1 MIHSVLS
8 SGKRIPAHTG
18 GIIRSSPLLSH
29 SDQVGGGLVLLVYM
43 LVLLSAV
50 LAAIH
55 SQCRKL
61 FQISCGILN
70 EEKNEMETN
79 PTYTYVLPRNLHT
92 QTNRLPIIYRTTR
105 TFLFICLLILGR
117 LLQDLDCVVRIYV
130 RETAPDSSRSDSVPA
145 SNGGVNDPRR

>member
-8 SGKRIPAHTG
+8 SGKRIPAHTR
-18 GIIRSSPLLSH
+18 GIIRSNPLLSY

-50 LAAIH
+50 KAAIL

-70 EEKNEMETN
+70 EEKNKMKMN
-79 PTYTYVLPRNLHT
+79 PTYTYMYVLPRNLHT
-92 QTNRLPIIYRTTR
+92 QTNRHLSYNTHIPIYLPSHI
-105 TFLFICLLILGR
+105 
-117 LLQDLDCVVRIYV
+117 
-130 RETAPDSSRSDSVPA
+130 EPAASRS
-145 SNGGVNDPRR
+145 